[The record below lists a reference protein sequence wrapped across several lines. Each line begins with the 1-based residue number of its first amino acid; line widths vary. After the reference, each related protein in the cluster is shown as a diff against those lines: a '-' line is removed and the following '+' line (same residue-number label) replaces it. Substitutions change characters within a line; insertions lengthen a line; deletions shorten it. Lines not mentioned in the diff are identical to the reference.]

1 MSKRCDC
8 GMSKRCDCG
17 MSKRCDCGMSKR
29 CDCGMSKRCECGMS
43 KRCDCGMSKRC
54 ECANVVS
61 FFVLFLLSVYTIYVI
76 TVVYENKDI
85 WEKER
90 ILEKFDDTRKVI
102 RSRNVK
108 NRQQYC
114 QQEQDKRTNNG
125 SPKTNE

>member
-1 MSKRCDC
+1 
-8 GMSKRCDCG
+8 
-17 MSKRCDCGMSKR
+17 
-29 CDCGMSKRCECGMS
+29 MS

-85 WEKER
+85 WGKER
-90 ILEKFDDTRKVI
+90 ILEKFDDTRKLM

-108 NRQQYC
+108 NRQ
-114 QQEQDKRTNNG
+114 
-125 SPKTNE
+125 